1 MVILHGFG
9 ASGIIFWK
17 IMKPLAERYHL
28 IFVDIIGMG
37 GSSRPDFDITE
48 PYEVDEFLVEWLES
62 WRKNV
67 RPLSPNGL
75 TGFILAGHSFGGYV
89 CGLYTIKYQ

>member
-1 MVILHGFG
+1 
-9 ASGIIFWK
+9 
-17 IMKPLAERYHL
+17 MKPLSERYHL

-37 GSSRPDFDITE
+37 GSSRPDFVIKD
-48 PYEVDEFLVEWLES
+48 PHQADEFLISWLEA

-67 RPLSPNGL
+67 RPLSPEGL

-89 CGLYTIKYQ
+89 CGLYAIKYQ